1 MRKIKP
7 VQEIDLF
14 KIEGQ
19 FPVFLGFV
27 LAFLGMV
34 GLIYFFRLFPQEG
47 YFPTTGIIILFVLL
61 GTFLGRILHPL
72 YHKLI
77 FNLFKYLKVED
88 TEIIPEILP
97 LTRRE
102 GVLLKL
108 APMVDL
114 TLFSFIAIFL
124 LPPFFLPL
132 LCSFVGMNLW
142 LSGKDLLDVIFMVNF
157 TTKEEEISWTYR
169 GFLLWK
175 KDDQKSV

>member
-1 MRKIKP
+1 MKP
-7 VQEIDLF
+7 IQEVDLF
-14 KIEGQ
+14 KIEGR
-19 FPVFLGFV
+19 FPALMGFV
-27 LAFLGMV
+27 LALLGMI

-47 YFPTTGIIILFVLL
+47 YFPTTGKTILFVFL

-88 TEIIPEILP
+88 PEIMPEIFP

-124 LPPFFLPL
+124 LSPFFLPL

-142 LSGKDLLDVIFMVNF
+142 LSGKDLLDVLFMVNF

-169 GFLLWK
+169 GFLLWT
-175 KDDQKSV
+175 KDD